1 MSEKRYYWLKLPRDF
16 FKRHD
21 IKFIKTLPNG
31 REIAFFYTELM
42 AESVDHDGELRFSPE
57 IPYSEGMLAA
67 LMDTPIEIV
76 TEAMKVLKEFG
87 LVKVSEDGTI
97 ILPKVIK
104 MIDSASDTDGARRV
118 RRFRERQQEKLQ
130 NVTPALQNVTATVT
144 NDNES
149 KSKSKSKS
157 KMSESESYVR
167 VSKCRNKQNDSGS
180 PDQDPDDRPTDHRL
194 TDYKKVFDLFKRECP
209 SLNTVV
215 RISDKRKGI
224 LNEFAKAFTAE
235 EITLGFRK
243 AEKSKF
249 LRGEVSDNGKPF
261 RFVFEWFFKPENFN
275 KVCEGRYDNRPG
287 KIQIEESETDY
298 AALEEELLAN

>member
-157 KMSESESYVR
+157 KSIKENIQEKSSHFIPPTLTEVKIYCQERNNGVNPEKWFNFYQAKNWMIGKNKMIDWRAAVR
-167 VSKCRNKQNDSGS
+167 TWEHGDNQKQKPQSTGN
-180 PDQDPDDRPTDHRL
+180 QF
-194 TDYKKVFDLFKRECP
+194 FDL
-209 SLNTVV
+209 LNQEA
-215 RISDKRKGI
+215 S
-224 LNEFAKAFTAE
+224 
-235 EITLGFRK
+235 
-243 AEKSKF
+243 S
-249 LRGEVSDNGKPF
+249 
-261 RFVFEWFFKPENFN
+261 
-275 KVCEGRYDNRPG
+275 
-287 KIQIEESETDY
+287 
-298 AALEEELLAN
+298 

>member
-149 KSKSKSKS
+149 KSKSKSKNKS
-157 KMSESESYVR
+157 KNIKENIQEKSSHFVPPTISEVKAYCQERNNGVNPEKWFDFYTSKNWMIGKNKMTDWKAAVR
-167 VSKCRNKQNDSGS
+167 TWEHGKENKPAPRQSTGN
-180 PDQDPDDRPTDHRL
+180 QF
-194 TDYKKVFDLFKRECP
+194 FDL
-209 SLNTVV
+209 LNQEA
-215 RISDKRKGI
+215 S
-224 LNEFAKAFTAE
+224 
-235 EITLGFRK
+235 
-243 AEKSKF
+243 S
-249 LRGEVSDNGKPF
+249 
-261 RFVFEWFFKPENFN
+261 
-275 KVCEGRYDNRPG
+275 
-287 KIQIEESETDY
+287 
-298 AALEEELLAN
+298 

>member
-42 AESVDHDGELRFSPE
+42 AESVDHDGQLRFSPDL
-57 IPYSEGMLAA
+57 PYSEVMLAA
-67 LMDTPIEIV
+67 LTDTPVEIV

-157 KMSESESYVR
+157 IKENIQEKSSHFIPPTLTEVKIYCQERNNGVNPEKWFNFYQAKNWMIGKNKMIDWRAAVR
-167 VSKCRNKQNDSGS
+167 TWEHGDNQKQKPQSTGN
-180 PDQDPDDRPTDHRL
+180 QF
-194 TDYKKVFDLFKRECP
+194 FDL
-209 SLNTVV
+209 LNQEA
-215 RISDKRKGI
+215 S
-224 LNEFAKAFTAE
+224 
-235 EITLGFRK
+235 
-243 AEKSKF
+243 S
-249 LRGEVSDNGKPF
+249 
-261 RFVFEWFFKPENFN
+261 
-275 KVCEGRYDNRPG
+275 
-287 KIQIEESETDY
+287 
-298 AALEEELLAN
+298 

>member
-87 LVKVSEDGTI
+87 LVKVSENGTI

-144 NDNES
+144 NNNES

-157 KMSESESYVR
+157 KNLKENIQEKSSHFVPPTISEVKAYCQERNNGVNPEKWFDFYTSKNWMIGKNKMTDWKAAVR
-167 VSKCRNKQNDSGS
+167 TWEHEKENKPAPRQSTGN
-180 PDQDPDDRPTDHRL
+180 QF
-194 TDYKKVFDLFKRECP
+194 FDL
-209 SLNTVV
+209 LNQEA
-215 RISDKRKGI
+215 S
-224 LNEFAKAFTAE
+224 
-235 EITLGFRK
+235 
-243 AEKSKF
+243 S
-249 LRGEVSDNGKPF
+249 
-261 RFVFEWFFKPENFN
+261 
-275 KVCEGRYDNRPG
+275 
-287 KIQIEESETDY
+287 
-298 AALEEELLAN
+298 